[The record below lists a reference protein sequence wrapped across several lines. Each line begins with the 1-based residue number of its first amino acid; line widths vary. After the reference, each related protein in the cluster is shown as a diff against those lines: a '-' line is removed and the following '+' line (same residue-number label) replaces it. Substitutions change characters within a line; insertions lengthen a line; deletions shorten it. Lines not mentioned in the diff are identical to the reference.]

1 MSIVVNCVLYDRAT
15 GKRVRNLTLDEIPS
29 VLEATDETFV
39 WIGLHEPDEVMM
51 LKVQAAF
58 DLHELAVE
66 DAHRAHQR
74 PKLERYGNSIF
85 VTMHTARMEGDDIK
99 FGETHAFLGP
109 RYLVTIRHGASA
121 SYATVRTR
129 YEQNPSLVRMGPGF
143 VLYAIIDFVV
153 DNYFPVVE
161 DFRNHLQTLEGA
173 IFGGSFQRKTIR
185 HLYELKGQLIKLQLA
200 ITPMQD
206 VCNELTHV
214 ERDLIPTK
222 IQPYFRDV
230 HDHVLRINDAVDA
243 LSEML
248 SAALDVN
255 LALVTV
261 GQNEVVKRLASW
273 AAILAV
279 PTLIASLYG
288 MNFEGMPE
296 LHWSYGYPAAIAA
309 MVLVSAGLYVRLRK
323 SRWL

>member
-1 MSIVVNCVLYDRAT
+1 MSMMVNCVLYDRVA
-15 GKRVRNLTLDEIPS
+15 GKRVRDLTLAEIPG
-29 VLEATDETFV
+29 VLADTSDTFV
-39 WIGLHEPDEVMM
+39 WVGLHEPDEALM
-51 LKVQAAF
+51 LQVQQAF

-74 PKLERYGNSIF
+74 PKLERYGKSIF
-85 VTMHTARMEGDDIK
+85 VTMHTARMEGEDIR

-121 SYATVRTR
+121 SYASVRTR
-129 YEQNPSLVRMGPGF
+129 YEQNPELVRYGPGY

-161 DFRNHLQTLEGA
+161 DFRHHLQTLEGA
-173 IFGGSFQRKTIR
+173 IFGGTFQRKTIR

-200 ITPMQD
+200 FTPLQD
-206 VCNELTHV
+206 VCNELTHF
-214 ERDLIPTK
+214 EQELIPHE
-222 IQPYFRDV
+222 IRPYFRDV

-288 MNFEGMPE
+288 MNFQDMPE
-296 LHWSYGYPAAIAA
+296 LGWHYGYPVVIAG
-309 MVLVSAGLYVRLRK
+309 MVLVSAGLYVKLRK
-323 SRWL
+323 SKWL

>member
-1 MSIVVNCVLYDRAT
+1 MSMMVNCVLYDRAT
-15 GKRVRNLTLDEIPS
+15 GKRARDLTLSDIPA
-29 VLEATDETFV
+29 VLAEPGETFV
-39 WIGLHEPDEVMM
+39 WLGLHEPDESLM
-51 LKVQAAF
+51 LQVQQAF
-58 DLHELAVE
+58 GLHELAVE

-85 VTMHTARMEGDDIK
+85 VTMHTARMEGEDIR
-99 FGETHAFLGP
+99 FGETHAFLGA

-121 SYATVRTR
+121 SYASVRTR
-129 YEQNPSLVRMGPGF
+129 YEQNPSLVRLGPGY

-153 DNYFPVVE
+153 DNYFPVVD
-161 DFRNHLQTLEGA
+161 DFRHHLQTLEGA
-173 IFGGSFQRKTIR
+173 IFGGTFQRRTIR

-200 ITPMQD
+200 IAPMQD

-214 ERDLIPTK
+214 ERELIPAK

-288 MNFEGMPE
+288 MNFEAMPE
-296 LHWSYGYPAAIAA
+296 LHWHYGYPAAIAG

-323 SRWL
+323 SKWL